1 MKASMTTMT
10 VAGLMAL
17 AIGGFYI
24 GHKKESS
31 KSLFNDSDSLFK
43 NAENIKASPPSS
55 PTPMNQAKP
64 AASSDSPVKYVANDS
79 SISRRI
85 AIAQARQGNYYESIV
100 SEVEG
105 FRSHLYNDNTGYAIG
120 NGWNVSLQSAAT
132 NQRVT
137 QGIGLSPE
145 DSMALAALSGMQKPR
160 ALPGVA
166 ITPEQATKAAQLM
179 RAQFEQPM
187 RKLVP
192 SFDHLKPNEQAAL
205 IYHTYKVGPSGIKKY
220 TGMIEA
226 LKNYN
231 SNASE
236 ANRMKVADSFT
247 YTYRMNGKVFTDSR
261 SKLYLAALFT
271 SSEAYSYLLG
281 TTQAPSNFNQVAK
294 LASQK
299 IDTSKPADGQIQ
311 DDFGKAKDELLKQG
325 KVPDI
330 TQDFKQSSPVR
341 QQTGYWF

>member
-10 VAGLMAL
+10 VASLMAL

-43 NAENIKASPPSS
+43 NAENIKAPPSS
-55 PTPMNQAKP
+55 SPIPMNQAKP
-64 AASSDSPVKYVANDS
+64 AASSDSPVKYIANDS

-85 AIAQARQGNYYESIV
+85 AIAQASQGDYYESIV

-105 FRSHLYNDNTGYAIG
+105 FRSHLYNDNIGYAIG
-120 NGWNVSLQSAAT
+120 NGWNVSLQSAET

-145 DSMALAALSGMQKPR
+145 DSMALAALSGMQKPH

-179 RAQFEQPM
+179 RGQFEQPI

-205 IYHTYKVGPSGIKKY
+205 VYHAYKVGGGGAAKY
-220 TGMIEA
+220 TGMLSA
-226 LKNYN
+226 LKSYD
-231 SNASE
+231 SNPSE
-236 ANRMKVADSFT
+236 ANRMKVAESFT

-271 SSEAYSYLLG
+271 SPEAFSYLLG
-281 TTQAPSNFNQVAK
+281 TTQAPSNFSGIAK
-294 LASQK
+294 LANQK
-299 IDTSKPADGQIQ
+299 IDTSKPADGQVQ
-311 DDFGKAKDELLKQG
+311 DDFGRAKEELLKQG
-325 KVPDI
+325 KIPDI

-341 QQTGYWF
+341 QQTGYWY